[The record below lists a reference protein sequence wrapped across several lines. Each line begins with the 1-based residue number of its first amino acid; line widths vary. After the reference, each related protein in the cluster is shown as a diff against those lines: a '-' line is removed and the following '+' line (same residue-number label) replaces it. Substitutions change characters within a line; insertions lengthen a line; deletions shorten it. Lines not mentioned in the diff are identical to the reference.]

1 MRISSRL
8 WEAIVGLV
16 TRFTKTTWL
25 RFPLSEVVM
34 TWLPQYSSSQLGSH
48 VEDNKDLKKYQG
60 DCSVYLLNIIHL
72 GWTSMQQNR
81 EELEECVDINQA
93 ALVIQQ

>member
-8 WEAIVGLV
+8 WEVIVGLV
-16 TRFTKTTWL
+16 TRFTKATWL

-48 VEDNKDLKKYQG
+48 VEHNKDLKKY
-60 DCSVYLLNIIHL
+60 
-72 GWTSMQQNR
+72 
-81 EELEECVDINQA
+81 
-93 ALVIQQ
+93 